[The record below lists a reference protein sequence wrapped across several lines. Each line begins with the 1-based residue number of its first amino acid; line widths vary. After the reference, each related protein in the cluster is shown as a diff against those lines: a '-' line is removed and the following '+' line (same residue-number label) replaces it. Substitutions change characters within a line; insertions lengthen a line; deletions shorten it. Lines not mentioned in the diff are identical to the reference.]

1 LRIIDVDTWNRKQ
14 LFHHFNGLKDPY
26 FGITTAVE
34 VEKAYHYTK
43 DNNVS
48 FFGKYLHDCM
58 RAINAVEHLK
68 YRISENEIVAYD
80 TIHASATIM
89 RSDKTFG
96 FSFIDYDEDLN
107 VFLKHIQLEK
117 ERIENNHE
125 LYPPKNGL
133 DCIHC
138 SAIPWLNFTGHK
150 EPNSGL
156 KESVPKLAFGKMYQA
171 NNTKLMNVAISV
183 NHALADG
190 YHVGLFV
197 EAFQDYLNK
206 EY

>member
-1 LRIIDVDTWNRKQ
+1 LKTIDINTWNRKQ
-14 LFHHFNGLKDPY
+14 HYKHFSALSDPY
-26 FGITTAVE
+26 FGITTAVD
-34 VEKAYHYTK
+34 VSRAYDYAK
-43 DNNVS
+43 QNDIS
-48 FFGKYLHDCM
+48 FFGVYLHACM
-58 RAINAVEHLK
+58 RAINTVENLR
-68 YRISENEIVAYD
+68 YRIVDNEVVIYD
-80 TIHASATIM
+80 VIHASATIM

-107 VFLKHIQLEK
+107 VFLENIKAEK
-117 ERIENNHE
+117 ERIESNHE

-138 SAIPWLNFTGHK
+138 SAMPWLNFTGHK

-156 KESVPKLAFGKMYQA
+156 KESVPKLAFGKMYETNGQ
-171 NNTKLMNVAISV
+171 KLMNVAISV

-197 EAFQDYLNK
+197 EAFQDYLNQ
-206 EY
+206 

>member
-1 LRIIDVDTWNRKQ
+1 MKTIDINTWNRKQ
-14 LFHHFNGLKDPY
+14 HYKHFSALSDPY
-26 FGITTAVE
+26 FGITTAVD
-34 VEKAYHYTK
+34 VSRAYDYAK
-43 DNNVS
+43 QNDIS
-48 FFGKYLHDCM
+48 FFGVYLHACM
-58 RAINAVEHLK
+58 RAINTVENLR
-68 YRISENEIVAYD
+68 YRIVDNEVVIYD
-80 TIHASATIM
+80 VIHASATIM

-107 VFLKHIQLEK
+107 VFLENIKAEK
-117 ERIENNHE
+117 ERIESNHE

-138 SAIPWLNFTGHK
+138 SAMPWLNFTGHK

-156 KESVPKLAFGKMYQA
+156 KESVPKLAFGKMYETNGQ
-171 NNTKLMNVAISV
+171 KLMNVAISV

-197 EAFQDYLNK
+197 EAFQDYLNQ
-206 EY
+206 